1 LAQIYGNPGKEDGDR
16 KVFEA
21 LKALSSECIVY
32 AQPKLVHKSENANPE
47 YVIVNKNWGVIVLEV
62 KDWVQI
68 DKIDRHSLKVYRT
81 ERHKWEEER
90 NPLSQARNA
99 AIILTNMLTE
109 DPDLRNYAGK
119 LDFSY
124 TYGVALPKLFGAS
137 INNCNYH
144 WGQGHVLG
152 MLDITKDK
160 ITEKIADI
168 PVKFRCLMTD
178 TQVRAVCA
186 IIDGR
191 NRVVDKNTGEFKG
204 VLDQQQ
210 ESIAKEDLAAQ
221 QVEPEP
227 PTVSQHTLLA
237 DLFPE
242 PAARQKQLEREVPQ
256 EVINLK
262 SDMHVRLV
270 RGFAG
275 TGKTDVLILR
285 AQYLCEQY
293 PEKRILVT
301 TFNDPLYKNRLQPEL
316 AHLKKRVDVIK
327 FDSLCSA
334 VCKKRFGKWH
344 EPQPVRGLVAHMAER
359 VPEVNDWGIDFLS
372 DEFVWIKEAGRT
384 KSEDYINK
392 SREGRGAESGRTFSR
407 EQKKAIFGLF
417 EKYEQEL
424 IEIASVDWAGMHDK
438 THKYLEECIQPEKKY
453 DVILIDEAQH
463 FAPVWMKIITYFLN
477 PEGLLFLCDD
487 PSQSVFRFFSWRQ
500 KGIDVV
506 GKTRWLKV
514 LYRNTREIFEAAF
527 SLITQDDLAMKLLG
541 EDKNFAIPDL
551 ENTALRTG
559 PKPVVKHFSS
569 TQSEKQ
575 YILTEIIKLV
585 ESGVRKEDIC
595 ILHNQ
600 KFVLDDYQN
609 FIKDPAIK
617 IAYSISH
624 TGMEYTAVFIPQAQ
638 RLMERTV
645 GVKWEEDL
653 SQQRLAVYTMMTRAR
668 SYLYMGYQQKWPKEL
683 AALRGYVDWVELE
696 E

>member
-1 LAQIYGNPGKEDGDR
+1 MAQIFGNPGIEAGDQ

-21 LKALSSECIVY
+21 LKALPAECAIY
-32 AQPKLVHKSENANPE
+32 AQPTLVYQSEVCHPD

-62 KDWVQI
+62 KDWVQV
-68 DKIDRHSLKVYRT
+68 DKIDKFGLDVYRT
-81 ERHKWEEER
+81 DLRRWEYEH
-90 NPLSQARNA
+90 NPLNQARNA
-99 AIILTNMLTE
+99 AQILNNMLAE
-109 DPDLRNYAGK
+109 DAHLRDYAGR
-119 LDFSY
+119 LEFSY
-124 TYGVALPKLFGAS
+124 TYGIVLPKLLGAV

-144 WGQGHVLG
+144 WGQGYVLG
-152 MLDITKDK
+152 MLDITQDK
-160 ITEKIADI
+160 ITDKIGSI
-168 PVKFRCLMTD
+168 PTKFRCLMTD
-178 TQVRAVCA
+178 AQVRAVCG
-186 IIDGR
+186 IIDKR
-191 NRVVDKNTGEFKG
+191 NLVIDKHTGEFKG

-210 ESIAKEDLAAQ
+210 ESIAKEDLSAQ
-221 QVEPEP
+221 IVEPVP
-227 PTVSQHTLLA
+227 PTISQQSLLA

-242 PAARQKQLEREVPQ
+242 PAARQKQLESEVPQ
-256 EVINLK
+256 EVMNLK

-301 TFNDPLYKNRLQPEL
+301 TFNDPLFKERLVPEL

-327 FDSLCSA
+327 FDTLCASI
-334 VCKKRFGKWH
+334 CKKRFGKWT
-344 EPQPVRGLVAHMAER
+344 EPQTVRGLVAHMTER
-359 VPEVNDWGIDFLS
+359 TPEINDWGIDFLS
-372 DEFVWIKEAGRT
+372 DEFTWIKEAGRT
-384 KSEDYINK
+384 RREDYINK
-392 SREGRGAESGRTFSR
+392 SREGRGGESGRTLSR
-407 EQKKAIFGLF
+407 DQKKAIYELF
-417 EKYEQEL
+417 KKYEQEL
-424 IEIASVDWAGMHDK
+424 VEITTVDWAGMHDK
-438 THKYLEECIQPEKKY
+438 TLKYLNEGIQPEKKY

-463 FAPVWMKIITYFLN
+463 FAPVWMSIITHLLY

-514 LYRNTREIFEAAF
+514 LYRNTRQIFEAAF
-527 SLITQDDLAMKLLG
+527 SLIIKDDLAKKLLV

-551 ENTALRTG
+551 ENTTLRTG
-559 PKPVVKHFSS
+559 PKPIVKHFKNIQ
-569 TQSEKQ
+569 TEKQ
-575 YILTEIIKLV
+575 FILNEIIRLV
-585 ESGVRKEDIC
+585 ESGIRKEDIC

-600 KFVLDDYQN
+600 KHILDDYKN
-609 FIKDPAIK
+609 VIKDPAIK

-638 RLMERTV
+638 RLLERTV

-668 SYLYMGYQQKWPKEL
+668 TYLYMGYQQKWPKEL
-683 AALRGYVDWVELE
+683 DALKGHVDWVELE